1 MRKTDRSWLTAAAI
15 STICLAVAAA
25 PAAAQTTGQ
34 GRLSGLKMS
43 GDQPIQIESDRLEV
57 REKENIAIFS
67 GNVSVVQ
74 GPTLLKAGKL
84 TVYYAKD
91 GGGSAATGSAAI
103 DQLEVDGKVYVKS
116 DNQIATGDTARS
128 T

>member
-1 MRKTDRSWLTAAAI
+1 
-15 STICLAVAAA
+15 
-25 PAAAQTTGQ
+25 
-34 GRLSGLKMS
+34 MS

-67 GNVSVVQ
+67 GNVTVVQ

-91 GGGSAATGSAAI
+91 SGGSAATGSAAA
-103 DQLEVDGKVYVKS
+103 S
-116 DNQIATGDTARS
+116 TSSRSTARS
-128 T
+128 M